1 MISSDGRVVE
11 PIDDY
16 LAACT
21 DREHS
26 PNTIRAR
33 AFDLRAWL
41 VFLDL
46 LGVGLLDASPEHVD
60 QFAGWLRRPV
70 QPGRLRTVEEAD
82 PPAREPSTVNRALD
96 SVCMFYEFLARR
108 GVGLSAHLVRYRPAR
123 SGDYGGFLAGI
134 ASAPV
139 KERKTRLKEV
149 TRRPATLTDD
159 EVQAILDACDRLRD
173 RLLIALMFETGC
185 RIGQALGLRHEDIN
199 TDRSAITL
207 RPRENNVNRARG
219 KSREAKQ
226 IPVRRTLLD
235 LYTDYLFAEYGEL
248 GSDYVFVSLWNGP
261 YGSPMTYWGVMSLVK
276 RLRKRTG
283 IDFHPHVF
291 RHTHATALLRAGVRL
306 EVAAELLTHSSTRT
320 TADIYAHLDTD
331 DLVQELERVGFWE
344 AR

>member
-1 MISSDGRVVE
+1 VE

-16 LAACT
+16 LAVCT
-21 DREHS
+21 DREQS

-46 LGVGLLDASPEHVD
+46 LDVDLVEASPEHVD
-60 QFAGWLRRPV
+60 QFLGWLRRPV
-70 QPGRLRTVEEAD
+70 QPGQFRAVGDGDCPT
-82 PPAREPSTVNRALD
+82 REPSTVNRALD

-108 GVGLSAHLVRYRPAR
+108 GVGLAAHLARYRSARPA
-123 SGDYGGFLAGI
+123 DHGGFLAGI
-134 ASAPV
+134 AHRPV
-139 KERKTRLKEV
+139 RERPTRLKEV
-149 TRRPATLTDD
+149 KRRPTTLTDT
-159 EVQAILDACDRLRD
+159 EVQRILDACDRLRD

-199 TDRSAITL
+199 TDRCTITL
-207 RPRENNVNRARG
+207 RPRENNANRARG
-219 KSREAKQ
+219 KTREPKQ
-226 IPVRRTLLD
+226 IPVRRSLLD
-235 LYTDYLFAEYGEL
+235 LCTDYLFAEYGEL
-248 GSDYVFVSLWNGP
+248 DGDYVFVCLWNGA
-261 YGSPMTYWGVMSLVK
+261 YGSPMTYWGAMSLVK

-283 IDFHPHVF
+283 IVFHPHLF

-331 DLVQELERVGFWE
+331 DLVDELERVGFWE